1 MPTVHRKPFGHAHGQ
16 TEVDLWTLDSGTGVR
31 AEVLTYGAVLHSLT
45 VPDTAGVPGP
55 VVRSLP
61 AIDDYTDKNPYF
73 GAVVGRYAN
82 RIAHGRFTLDGTT
95 HHIPAND
102 RGHALHGGPD
112 GFHTKVWDA
121 AGDRTG
127 SAAVLRLTLHS
138 PHGDMGFPGAL
149 DVTATYTL
157 DTTGTLALEYTAV
170 TDRPTVVNLT
180 NHAYLN
186 LGADGILGHTLQVD
200 ADHYLPI
207 DTGSIPEGPRPPSP
221 APRSTS
227 PPRSRWGTPSPGP
240 TPNSPWPA
248 ASTTA
253 GCCANRP
260 PPHSAG
266 PPASPPPATG
276 APWSSGRPN
285 RGSRS
290 TPATSSTAR
299 SPTAPAA
306 ATNATDRSAWRPST
320 CPTHPTAPPTPARC
334 CAPAKPS
341 AAAPNGA
348 FRTCARKKIRLRS
361 PTAL

>member
-1 MPTVHRKPFGHAHGQ
+1 M
-16 TEVDLWTLDSGTGVR
+16 
-31 AEVLTYGAVLHSLT
+31 
-45 VPDTAGVPGP
+45 PDTAGTPGP

-61 AIDDYTDKNPYF
+61 ALDDYTDKNPYF
-73 GAVVGRYAN
+73 GAIVGRYAN

-112 GFHTKVWDA
+112 GFHTRVWEA
-121 AGDRTG
+121 AADRTDTE
-127 SAAVLRLTLHS
+127 AILRLTLHS
-138 PHGDMGFPGAL
+138 PDGDMGFPGAL
-149 DVTATYTL
+149 DITATYTL

-186 LGADGILGHTLQVD
+186 LGADDILGHTLQID
-200 ADHYLPI
+200 ADHYLPV
-207 DTGSIPEGPRPPSP
+207 DATSIPEGPPAPVTGTPFDLTTPGRSGAPSP
-221 APRSTS
+221 A
-227 PPRSRWGTPSPGP
+227 P

-253 GCCANRP
+253 GCSATRP
-260 PPHSAG
+260 PAPSAA

-276 APWSSGRPN
+276 APWSCGPPN

-290 TPATSSTAR
+290 TPPTSSTAR

-306 ATNATDRSAWRPST
+306 ATSATDRSAWRPST
-320 CPTHPTAPPTPARC
+320 CPTHPTAPPTPAPC
-334 CAPAKPS
+334 CAPAKPC

-348 FRTCARKKIRLRS
+348 FRTWAPKKTGCGL
-361 PTAL
+361 PPP